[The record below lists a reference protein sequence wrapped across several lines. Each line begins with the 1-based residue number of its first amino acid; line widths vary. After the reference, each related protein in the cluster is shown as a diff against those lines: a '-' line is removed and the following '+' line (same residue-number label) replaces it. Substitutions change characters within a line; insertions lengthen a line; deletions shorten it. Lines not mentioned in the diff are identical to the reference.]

1 MFCIC
6 FFRIIQ
12 CPSREGEEDGKL
24 YQGDLKLTGAGDF
37 WEGARGYQGALELTD
52 DFGKGYHW
60 QGELTGAGD
69 FGEERGDIRV
79 FWNSPAPVTLERSE
93 RISSC

>member
-12 CPSREGEEDGKL
+12 CSSREGEEDGEL

-37 WEGARGYQGALELTD
+37 WGGARGYQGALELTD
-52 DFGKGYHW
+52 DFGI
-60 QGELTGAGD
+60 L
-69 FGEERGDIRV
+69 IRV
-79 FWNSPAPVTLERSE
+79 NSPAPVTLERSE
-93 RISSC
+93 RISSCFNTLLNPPVPVTLGI